1 MMFRIGAIALGL
13 MWAGAAQAADYYDGK
28 KLTLVVG
35 GDVGGGYDTY
45 ARAISRHLARFIPGK
60 PTIIVQNMPG
70 AGSIKAAEYTYSIA
84 PKDGTVVATLFPG
97 AVVEPLMGD
106 GSTTYKYDAT
116 KFAWIGTADSGT
128 RVCGTFQ
135 SSKVKTMEDAKAAK
149 AIIGASAAGG
159 STRDYGWVLNNLVG
173 TKFEIISG
181 YKGTADITLAV
192 ERGEV
197 DGLCGFDWSS
207 LKSQKSDW
215 IKNKQFNIMIQMSL
229 EPDAELTKMGV
240 PHLWT
245 FVSGENRK
253 VAELIVAQQVF
264 GRPYA
269 APPGTNEAAVAILR
283 KAFMDTMKDPEF
295 LADAEKARLSIDSMS
310 GEQVQKVVTD
320 LYASPKDIVAKA
332 AKAIKPPGG

>member
-13 MWAGAAQAADYYDGK
+13 MWAGTAQAADYYDGK

-215 IKNKQFNIMIQMSL
+215 IKNKQFNIMVQMSL

-240 PHLWT
+240 PHLWQ

-253 VAELIVAQQVF
+253 VAEFIVAQQVF

-269 APPGTNEAAVAILR
+269 APPGTNEAAVGILR
-283 KAFMDTMKDPEF
+283 KAFMDTMKDSEF
-295 LADAEKARLSIDSMS
+295 LADAEKARLSIDAMG

>member
-1 MMFRIGAIALGL
+1 MFRIGAIALGL
-13 MWAGAAQAADYYDGK
+13 MWAGTAQAADYYDGK

-215 IKNKQFNIMIQMSL
+215 IKNKQFNIMVQMSL

-240 PHLWT
+240 PHLWQ

-253 VAELIVAQQVF
+253 VAEFIVAQQVF

-269 APPGTNEAAVAILR
+269 APPGTNEAAVGILR
-283 KAFMDTMKDPEF
+283 KAFMDTMKDSEF
-295 LADAEKARLSIDSMS
+295 LADAEKARLSIDAMG